1 LKWVQKDGS
10 CVESGTSLE
19 TKLELNDIVTLVDG
33 DYHINV
39 KTFEPKLYF
48 QDANDVLFYT
58 L

>member
-1 LKWVQKDGS
+1 MQKDGS